1 MRVSCKFPRQ
11 TCVFISNLFHQLH
24 VFRWPNKGENKVLAV
39 LHYTKAPHHEDVCG
53 NGDTAPRILN
63 LATKGRWVV
72 SLTFTPR
79 GTHQT
84 AKWVGLRAGL
94 DTDKTINP
102 RNIKPISRQPSHHS
116 DQNVIRLTA
125 VKFNKNTN
133 KC

>member
-72 SLTFTPR
+72 SLTFTPPVPTR
-79 GTHQT
+79 LQSGYVSEPVWTLT
-84 AKWVGLRAGL
+84 
-94 DTDKTINP
+94 
-102 RNIKPISRQPSHHS
+102 KP
-116 DQNVIRLTA
+116 
-125 VKFNKNTN
+125 
-133 KC
+133 